1 MSTPRVASKGA
12 EMNPLVMTLT
22 VLEATLLVLYSSD
35 DLDEVTRIHRAELA
49 HLYHDRTGRWFAAR
63 FY

>member
-1 MSTPRVASKGA
+1 
-12 EMNPLVMTLT
+12 MNPLVMTLT
-22 VLEATLLVLYSSD
+22 ALEATLLVLYSSD
-35 DLDEVTRIHRAELA
+35 DLDEATRFHRAELA